1 MFEELEVPST
11 QIVHHVVYLLNSH
24 TVSTGMCIYIYM
36 HMYIY
41 NRPFMS
47 IRPYT
52 IIYVSNYCTIGANV
66 MDNQT
71 EESLKE
77 VENTSR
83 QRVQLRTGW

>member
-24 TVSTGMCIYIYM
+24 TVSTGISYCI
-36 HMYIY
+36 
-41 NRPFMS
+41 RPFMS

-83 QRVQLRTGW
+83 QRMQLRTGW